1 MSGKRSRSRS
11 RQVLL
16 VSALTVL
23 LLGSVAGAVALS
35 WSWEEWLLWSVAVDL
50 AVGLVAASLPLW
62 GSLPAA
68 VVAFAAQAMAALAND
83 AFEGVRY
90 GNAPAPGYREG
101 TAVAAF
107 AGLAVIVAWLVGRS
121 LRERREHTEALR
133 ASAAAEAVTS
143 ERLRIARDLHDLVA
157 HSIGVIAVQ
166 AGAGRRVIDSRPEV
180 ARGALEAIETT
191 SRETLA
197 GLRRTV
203 ASLRRTG
210 TDPDAPPPASAPG
223 LADVD
228 SIAGSA
234 AAAGLRVDVCSAGYS
249 RPLPAEVDLAAYR
262 IIQEAVTNAVR
273 HSGGGECR
281 VSIEYRDDALVI
293 DVSDSGRGGP
303 PAVGGFGITG
313 MRERATLLGGDL
325 AAGPRPEGGF
335 RVRARLPL
343 PATEPR

>member
-1 MSGKRSRSRS
+1 
-11 RQVLL
+11 VLL
-16 VSALTVL
+16 APALTVL
-23 LLGSVAGAVALS
+23 LFGSLAGAVALS
-35 WSWEEWLLWSVAVDL
+35 WSWEQWLLWSVAVDL
-50 AVGLVAASLPLW
+50 AVGLIAASLPLW

-68 VVAFAAQAMAALAND
+68 VVAFMAQVVAALANE
-83 AFEGVRY
+83 AFEGAQHL
-90 GNAPAPGYREG
+90 GTPAPGPGYQEG

-143 ERLRIARDLHDLVA
+143 ERLRIARDVHDLVA

-166 AGAGRRVIDSRPEV
+166 AGVGRRVIDSRPEA
-180 ARGALEAIETT
+180 ARSALEAIETT

-210 TDPDAPPPASAPG
+210 IDLDSPPPASVPG

-234 AAAGLRVDVCSAGYS
+234 AAAGLRVDVCSAGFS

-273 HSGGGECR
+273 HSGAGECR
-281 VSIEYRDDALVI
+281 VSIEYQDDALVV
-293 DVSDSGRGGP
+293 DVSDTGRGGMP
-303 PAVGGFGITG
+303 GVGGFGVTG
-313 MRERATLLGGDL
+313 MRERAALLGGEL
-325 AAGPRPEGGF
+325 TAGPRPEGGF